1 MSSRIAIIPARAGS
15 KRLPRKNILPLAGK
29 PLVVWSIEAA
39 LESSLFDRVCVS
51 TEDSEIAHIASDAGA
66 HVLERP
72 HELASDQASVSE
84 TCFHHLQELKL
95 QGFEY
100 EYLFCLYPTAP
111 LRNSSDLLAIAKI
124 FQSRQDAQAV
134 IAATDYSHY
143 PFQAL
148 ACDQLSR
155 VTPFWPELV
164 RKRSSDLPELVAGNG
179 STYAISVQSFLHF
192 RDFYTPAG
200 MYVHRMEKMRSI
212 DVDTPEDFALLEACM
227 KVFSL

>member
-1 MSSRIAIIPARAGS
+1 MSSRIAIIPARGGS

-29 PLVVWSIEAA
+29 PLIVWSIEAA

-51 TEDSEIAHIASDAGA
+51 TEDSEIARIACAAGA

-72 HELASDQASVSE
+72 HELASDHASVSE
-84 TCFHHLQELKL
+84 TCFHHLEELKS

-111 LRNSSDLLAIAKI
+111 LRNSNDLLAIAKI
-124 FQSRQDAQAV
+124 FESRQDAQAV

-148 ACDQLSR
+148 ACDQHSR

-179 STYAISVQSFLHF
+179 STYAISVQSFLQY
-192 RDFYTPAG
+192 RDFYTPTG

-212 DVDTPEDFALLEACM
+212 DVDTPEDFFLLEACM
-227 KVFSL
+227 KVFSS